1 MTERRGAMANMLS
14 SGAASWA
21 EFFLGML
28 ASIVIARSLLPEQYG
43 HFSFMMWCATLFVIV
58 SNGGLSTGAIKFV
71 AEQDE
76 RGRHIILGH
85 LARLQN
91 HALTIT
97 ALISAIGILVFP
109 GFFLA
114 SAPLPAWA
122 LLLTASL
129 FKASYIF
136 WMSATQGSENFARIA
151 RVVLVVAPSNLA
163 ANLLIAWLAPSLINF
178 IAVYLLTSLLYRA
191 LIAPWR
197 HASIALPDSATQKRV
212 SRHLI
217 ITGASIVL
225 SFFVLRQSEILFLRI
240 FSDAAE
246 IAFFSIAYT
255 IGFALA
261 ALIPGAY
268 AALLLPMMSRQST
281 RSSYATD
288 TYPRSLRYLMLLAA
302 PMAVGT
308 WLLGEHLI
316 LTLYGEAYRSAVV
329 ALFWVIAGVAISAT
343 SQAAVSLLVSQDQQG
358 RVLRIN
364 LLVAVVVL
372 VMDAVLISQFG
383 LYGAGPAFFFGCLLH
398 SGLMVDTVRRLYHL
412 TWPWQDSLRIAA
424 AAILTGIP
432 TALALRLLPAGTPP
446 LWQMLTG
453 ALIYSALYLPASLLC
468 RCWRAEEKIYI
479 IGLCERLPAPLAKI
493 LARILR

>member
-1 MTERRGAMANMLS
+1 MSGKRSPLGNMLS
-14 SGAASWA
+14 SGVASWV

-76 RGRHIILGH
+76 HGRHTILGH
-85 LARLQN
+85 LSRLQN
-91 HALTIT
+91 HALTIA
-97 ALISAIGILVFP
+97 ALVAAISILVFP

-114 SAPLPAWA
+114 SAPLPVWA

-136 WMSATQGSENFARIA
+136 WMSATQGSEDFRRIA
-151 RVVLVVAPSNLA
+151 RVVMIVAPSNLV
-163 ANLLIAWLAPSLINF
+163 ANLLIAWLSPSLLNF
-178 IAVYLLTSLLYRA
+178 VAIYLLTSLLYRA

-197 HASIALPDSATQKRV
+197 HDSAPLPDTEMRKRV
-212 SRHLI
+212 SRHLL

-225 SFFVLRQSEILFLRI
+225 SFFVLRQSEILFLRV
-240 FSDAAE
+240 FANASD

-268 AALLLPMMSRQST
+268 AALLLPMMSRQSAQ
-281 RSSYATD
+281 SSFASD
-288 TYPRSLRYLMLLAA
+288 TYPRSLRYLMLLAL
-302 PMAVGT
+302 PMAAGT
-308 WLLGEHLI
+308 WLLGEQLI
-316 LTLYGEAYRSAVV
+316 LTLYGESYRPAVT

-364 LLVAVVVL
+364 LLVAVAVL
-372 VMDAVLISQFG
+372 AMDAVLISRFG

-398 SGLMVDTVRRLYHL
+398 GGLMIDTVRRLYQL
-412 TWPWQDSLRIAA
+412 TWPWQDSLRIASA
-424 AAILTGIP
+424 VGLTALP
-432 TALALRLLPAGTPP
+432 TALVLRLLPDTILP
-446 LWQMLTG
+446 LWRMLAG
-453 ALIYSALYLPASLLC
+453 ALAYSMLYLPASVLC
-468 RCWRAEEKIYI
+468 GCWQAEEKKRISELA
-479 IGLCERLPAPLAKI
+479 GRLPAPLAE
-493 LARILR
+493 LLRRLLQ

>member
-1 MTERRGAMANMLS
+1 MSEKRGPMANMLS
-14 SGAASWA
+14 SGVASWS

-91 HALTIT
+91 HILTLT
-97 ALISAIGILVFP
+97 AFIAAAGILIFP
-109 GFFLA
+109 DFFLA

-136 WMSATQGSENFARIA
+136 WMSATQGSENFRRIA
-151 RVVLVVAPSNLA
+151 RVVMVVAPSNLA
-163 ANLLIAWLAPSLINF
+163 ANLLIAWLAPSLLNF
-178 IAVYLLTSLLYRA
+178 VAVYLLTSLLYRG

-197 HASIALPDSATQKRV
+197 HVSTTLSDTSTRNRV

-240 FSDAAE
+240 FADSSE

-268 AALLLPMMSRQST
+268 AALLLPMMSRQSSQST
-281 RSSYATD
+281 FASDA
-288 TYPRSLRYLMLLAA
+288 YPRSLRYLMLLAA

-308 WLLGEHLI
+308 WLLGEQLI
-316 LTLYGEAYRSAVV
+316 LTLYGEAYRFAV
-329 ALFWVIAGVAISAT
+329 APLFWVIAGVAISAT

-364 LLVAVVVL
+364 LLVAAIVL
-372 VMDAVLISQFG
+372 AMDAALISQFG

-398 SGLMVDTVRRLYHL
+398 SGLMVDTVRRLYQL
-412 TWPWQDSLRIAA
+412 TWPWRDSLRIAA
-424 AAILTGIP
+424 AAILTALP
-432 TALALRLLPAGTPP
+432 TVLLLWLLPETIAP
-446 LWQMLTG
+446 LWRMLAG
-453 ALIYSALYLPASLLC
+453 AVTYSLLYLPASVLC
-468 RCWRAEEKIYI
+468 DCWQAEEKSYI
-479 IGLCERLPAPLAKI
+479 SDIAEKLPQP
-493 LARILR
+493 LARIVRELLR

>member
-1 MTERRGAMANMLS
+1 MLS
-14 SGAASWA
+14 SGVASWV

-28 ASIVIARSLLPEQYG
+28 ASIVIARSLLPTQYG
-43 HFSFMMWCATLFVIV
+43 HFSFMMWCATLFVII

-76 RGRHIILGH
+76 RGRHIVLAH
-85 LARLQN
+85 LSRLQN

-97 ALISAIGILVFP
+97 AFFAASGILIFP
-109 GFFLA
+109 EFFLA

-136 WMSATQGSENFARIA
+136 WMSATQGSEDFRRIA
-151 RVVLVVAPSNLA
+151 RVVMVVAPSNLV
-163 ANLLIAWLAPSLINF
+163 ANLLVAWLAPSLLNF
-178 IAVYLLTSLLYRA
+178 VAIYLLTSLLYRA

-197 HASIALPDSATQKRV
+197 HASMPLPDTGMRKRV
-212 SRHLI
+212 SRHLM

-225 SFFVLRQSEILFLRI
+225 SFFVLRQSEILFLRV
-240 FSDAAE
+240 FSNASD

-268 AALLLPMMSRQST
+268 AALLLPMMSRQSAQ
-281 RSSYATD
+281 SSLASD
-288 TYPRSLRYLMLLAA
+288 TYPRSLRYLMMLAL

-308 WLLGEHLI
+308 WLLGEQLI
-316 LTLYGEAYRSAVV
+316 LTLYGESYRPAVA

-364 LLVAVVVL
+364 LLVAVAVL
-372 VMDAVLISQFG
+372 AVDAMLISQFG

-398 SGLMVDTVRRLYHL
+398 SGLMINTVTRLYQL
-412 TWPWQDSLRIAA
+412 AWPWQDSFRIVAA
-424 AAILTGIP
+424 AGLTALP
-432 TALALRLLPAGTPP
+432 TALTLWLLPDTALP
-446 LWQMLTG
+446 LWRMLAG
-453 ALIYSALYLPASLLC
+453 ALIYSALYLPASVLC
-468 RCWRAEEKIYI
+468 GCWRAEEKKRISD
-479 IGLCERLPAPLAKI
+479 LAERLPAPLARLLQK
-493 LARILR
+493 LLR

>member
-1 MTERRGAMANMLS
+1 MQNYALTVTSLI
-14 SGAASWA
+14 AAV
-21 EFFLGML
+21 
-28 ASIVIARSLLPEQYG
+28 SIV
-43 HFSFMMWCATLFVIV
+43 
-58 SNGGLSTGAIKFV
+58 
-71 AEQDE
+71 
-76 RGRHIILGH
+76 
-85 LARLQN
+85 
-91 HALTIT
+91 
-97 ALISAIGILVFP
+97 VFP
-109 GFFLA
+109 DFFLA

-136 WMSATQGSENFARIA
+136 WMSATQGSENFRRIA
-151 RVVLVVAPSNLA
+151 RVVLIVAPSNLA
-163 ANLLIAWLAPSLINF
+163 ANVLIAWLAPSLLNF
-178 IAVYLLTSLLYRA
+178 VAVYLLTSLLYRG

-197 HASIALPDSATQKRV
+197 PISMAPPDTSTRKRV

-240 FSDAAE
+240 FSNSSE

-268 AALLLPMMSRQST
+268 AALLLPMMSRQSSQ
-281 RSSYATD
+281 SSFATD

-308 WLLGEHLI
+308 WLLGEQLI
-316 LTLYGEAYRSAVV
+316 LTLYGESYQSASM
-329 ALFWVIAGVAISAT
+329 ALLWVIAGVAISAT

-372 VMDAVLISQFG
+372 VMDAALISRFG

-398 SGLMVDTVRRLYHL
+398 SGLMVDTVRRLYQL
-412 TWPWQDSLRIAA
+412 TWPWRDSLRIAA
-424 AAILTGIP
+424 AAILSALP
-432 TALALRLLPAGTPP
+432 TVLLLWLLPENTLP
-446 LWQMLTG
+446 LWRMLAG
-453 ALIYSALYLPASLLC
+453 ALVYSALYPPVSLLC
-468 RCWRAEEKIYI
+468 GCWQDEEKNYI
-479 IGLCERLPAPLAKI
+479 GTIVGRLPKPLARLLKI
-493 LARILR
+493 LLR

>member
-1 MTERRGAMANMLS
+1 MNDRRGLLTNMLS
-14 SGAASWA
+14 SGVASWA

-28 ASIVIARSLLPEQYG
+28 ASIAIARSLLPDQYG
-43 HFSFMMWCATLFVIV
+43 HFTFMMWCATLFVIV

-76 RGRHIILGH
+76 RGRNIILGH

-91 HALTIT
+91 YSLTIT
-97 ALISAIGILVFP
+97 SLIAAASILLFP
-109 GFFLA
+109 EFFLA

-136 WMSATQGSENFARIA
+136 WMSATQGRENFRRIA
-151 RVVLVVAPSNLA
+151 RVVLIVAPSNLA
-163 ANLLIAWLAPSLINF
+163 ANLLMAWLAPSLLNF
-178 IAVYLLTSLLYRA
+178 VAVYLLTSLLYRL

-197 HASIALPDSATQKRV
+197 HASPTLPDTVTRKRV
-212 SRHLI
+212 SRHLM

-225 SFFVLRQSEILFLRI
+225 SFFVLRQSEILFLRV
-240 FSDAAE
+240 FTSASD

-268 AALLLPMMSRQST
+268 AALLLPMMSRQSS
-281 RSSYATD
+281 RSSLATS

-302 PMAVGT
+302 PMVVGT

-316 LTLYGEAYRSAVV
+316 LTLYGDAYRPAVV
-329 ALFWVIAGVAISAT
+329 ALLWVIAGVGISAI

-358 RVLRIN
+358 RVLQIN
-364 LLVAVVVL
+364 LLVAVIVL
-372 VMDAVLISQFG
+372 AMDAALISQFG

-398 SGLMVDTVRRLYHL
+398 SGLMVDTVRRLYQL
-412 TWPWQDSLRIAA
+412 TWPWRDSLRIAA
-424 AAILTGIP
+424 AAILTALP
-432 TALALRLLPAGTPP
+432 TSLLLQLFPETTPP
-446 LWQMLTG
+446 LWQMLAG
-453 ALIYSALYLPASLLC
+453 ALTYSALYLPASLLC
-468 RCWRAEEKIYI
+468 GCWRGEEKLYI
-479 IGLCERLPAPLAKI
+479 GDVSTRLPQPLAKI
-493 LARILR
+493 VKMLLR

>member
-1 MTERRGAMANMLS
+1 MSSQRSSLGNMLS
-14 SGAASWA
+14 SGVASWI

-28 ASIVIARSLLPEQYG
+28 TSIVIARSLLPEQYG

-76 RGRHIILGH
+76 RGRQVILGH
-85 LARLQN
+85 LSRLQN
-91 HALTIT
+91 HTLTIT
-97 ALISAIGILVFP
+97 AFLAASSILIFP
-109 GFFLA
+109 DFFLA

-122 LLLTASL
+122 LLLTASF

-136 WMSATQGSENFARIA
+136 WMSATQGREDFRRIA
-151 RVVLVVAPSNLA
+151 RVVMIVAPSNLG
-163 ANLLIAWLAPSLINF
+163 ANLLTAWLAPSLLNF
-178 IAVYLLTSLLYRA
+178 VAIYLLTSLLYRA

-197 HASIALPDSATQKRV
+197 HDAVPLPDTEMRRRV
-212 SRHLI
+212 SRHLM

-225 SFFVLRQSEILFLRI
+225 SFFVLRQSEILFLR
-240 FSDAAE
+240 FFADSSD

-268 AALLLPMMSRQST
+268 AALLLPMMSRQSAQ
-281 RSSYATD
+281 SSLAAD
-288 TYPRSLRYLMLLAA
+288 TYPRSLRYLMLLAL

-308 WLLGEHLI
+308 WLLGEQLI
-316 LTLYGEAYRSAVV
+316 LTLYGESYRPAVA
-329 ALFWVIAGVAISAT
+329 ALFWVIAGVAISAI

-364 LLVAVVVL
+364 LLVAVAVMA
-372 VMDAVLISQFG
+372 MDATLISRFG

-398 SGLMVDTVRRLYHL
+398 SGLMIDTVRRLYQL
-412 TWPWQDSLRIAA
+412 SWPWRDSVRIAA
-424 AAILTGIP
+424 AAGLTALP
-432 TALALRLLPAGTPP
+432 TALLLWLLPETMSP
-446 LWQMLTG
+446 LWPMLAG
-453 ALIYSALYLPASLLC
+453 ALSYSMLYFPASLLC
-468 RCWRAEEKIYI
+468 GCWQAEEITRIRELAGK
-479 IGLCERLPAPLAKI
+479 LPAPLAA
-493 LARILR
+493 LLRKLLH